1 MYRYI
6 YFTVIMYSNRKKCI
20 FYNNTSYDLII
31 KQSNIENAG
40 LGLFLNIHAKPILK
54 GVFLGYYCGYWNYD
68 LKNQSNCSY
77 YINKRICIDVKMENR
92 PYTSI
97 MNDAYR
103 TDFTNNIISKFAIDE
118 NTIQNIRKKNCDQY
132 DPNKIIELYTTHD
145 ILPGEELLFEYG
157 DSYWKS
163 W

>member
-1 MYRYI
+1 MPSTSKI
-6 YFTVIMYSNRKKCI
+6 KCSYF
-20 FYNNTSYDLII
+20 NNTNYNLII
-31 KQSNIENAG
+31 KQSNIENGG
-40 LGLFLNIHAKPILK
+40 LGLFLNINADPIIN
-54 GVFLGYYCGYWNYD
+54 GSFLGYYFGFWNYD
-68 LKNQSNCSY
+68 LKHQSNCSY

-118 NTIQNIRKKNCDQY
+118 NTLQTIKKKNCDQY
-132 DPNKIIELYTTHD
+132 DPNKIIELYASKD
-145 ILPGEELLFEYG
+145 IMPGDELFFEYG
-157 DSYWKS
+157 ESYWKS